1 MEKMDNMYEQIE
13 NFIREMKAIR
23 KNQVEMLEM
32 NMLTKMKNT
41 FNRLRI

>member
-1 MEKMDNMYEQIE
+1 MDNMYEQIE

>member
-1 MEKMDNMYEQIE
+1 MYEQIE

-41 FNRLRI
+41 FNRLRN